1 MSEEDMKKTEAAA
14 AAEDAPVAAKEA
26 PKKKKNW
33 LTVLKWTG
41 IVLLAVILLGL
52 VFRDY
57 IVMGLVPKIGE
68 LVTGT
73 PVKLASFSSSFDGKV
88 RLEGLQVGNPP
99 GYQQP
104 NALVLESIYVKVNPG
119 TLFSNRIEVDEIIIK
134 GLKTNYEM
142 RLDGSSNLSDIE
154 KNIDKYNKKSR
165 KKKDRDDKEEKPE
178 ESSAGRE
185 REKAPKKEVVIH
197 LVKVSD
203 SSFSLSSQLLK
214 SNVNLVLPP
223 VELTEIGGGS
233 SLGDTVYALYDQV
246 LLVILQGAGVATD
259 GLSDL
264 GKTFKGVSDTL
275 LDSAGKGAKPAGE
288 VITQLGDLF
297 LKEPEKAEENKNGQ
311 AQPAPVKEGEKTDKK
326 KKKEE
331 TVNAIKGL
339 ADMFLKAPEEKKDAP
354 KNTDPVK

>member
-1 MSEEDMKKTEAAA
+1 MSEEDMKKTETA
-14 AAEDAPVAAKEA
+14 AAENIPAAEQEARKE
-26 PKKKKNW
+26 KKNW
-33 LTVLKWTG
+33 PAILKWTG

-52 VFRDY
+52 VFRDC

-104 NALVLESIYVKVNPG
+104 NALELGSIYVKINPK
-119 TLFSNRIEVDEIIIK
+119 TLFGNRIEVDEIIIK

-154 KNIDKYNKKSR
+154 KNIDRYNKKSE
-165 KKKDRDDKEEKPE
+165 KEKDQDKDEKAEEP
-178 ESSAGRE
+178 SAGADRE
-185 REKAPKKEVVIH
+185 NAPKKEVVIH
-197 LVKVSD
+197 LVRVSD

-233 SLGDTVYALYDQV
+233 SMGDTIYALYDQV

-264 GKTFKGVSDTL
+264 GRTFKGVSDTL

-288 VITQLGDLF
+288 VINQLGDLF
-297 LKEPEKAEENKNGQ
+297 LKEAEKAEENKNGQ
-311 AQPAPVKEGEKTDKK
+311 TRPVPGKEAEKAE
-326 KKKEE
+326 KKKE
-331 TVNAIKGL
+331 TVNVIKGV
-339 ADMFLKAPEEKKDAP
+339 ADMFLKAPEGKEDAP
-354 KNTDPVK
+354 ESAGSSR